1 MDGGFGANFRIF
13 SHTSNHLNLVCFLD
27 FKFAPGVTRKS
38 GELQIQHTSD
48 KGGIYGSPDEPVKP
62 AGRLKPANL
71 SD

>member
-1 MDGGFGANFRIF
+1 
-13 SHTSNHLNLVCFLD
+13 VCFLD